1 MPWLHTIA
9 EGGSG
14 GGSGDVLAEGDLDVG
29 DVLGEVDFR
38 GGFPGD
44 LDLPRGVF
52 GFGVA
57 FFFGVLI
64 LAGFLGVAFLRGRLK
79 RSEVYSPDG
88 SGWHVLISLTI
99 QWGRRQLKGV

>member
-1 MPWLHTIA
+1 MSVSTGVPWLHTIA

-14 GGSGDVLAEGDLDVG
+14 GGSGDVQAEGDLDVG

-64 LAGFLGVAFLRGRLK
+64 LAGFLGVAFLRGRLN

-88 SGWHVLISLTI
+88 SG
-99 QWGRRQLKGV
+99 